1 MGTALREGY
10 WEDMRSLSQADEKHS
25 PLWCP
30 GVERGHGGGGEQVE
44 GVGIECFLKKGD
56 FGGINHLEEQQVFRQ
71 EAPESESL
79 YKQSGK
85 GGSALNTSIKDK
97 KKQSEHPDLT

>member
-71 EAPESESL
+71 EAPESKSL

-85 GGSALNTSIKDK
+85 GGSARNTSIKDK
-97 KKQSEHPDLT
+97 KKQSERPDLT